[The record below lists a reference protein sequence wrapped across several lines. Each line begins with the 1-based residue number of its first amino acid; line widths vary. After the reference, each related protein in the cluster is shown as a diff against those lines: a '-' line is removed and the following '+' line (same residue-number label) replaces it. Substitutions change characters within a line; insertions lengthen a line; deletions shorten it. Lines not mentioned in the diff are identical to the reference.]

1 MDTEYCGTCGAKIR
15 EKAKYCPLCGAE
27 Q

>member
-1 MDTEYCGTCGAKIR
+1 MR